1 MTPAMT
7 QAQIK
12 PKKEFDMGSYQ
23 AKLQGPSGLARALE
37 GKIVIPRHSAF
48 DRARQAWS
56 LAIDLGR
63 GRRRRDGA
71 MNVIGSR
78 QNLTQRRL
86 RQAERSRDEN
96 ANPRPTLYGLTLV
109 LAGITA
115 EDYLQWIRGP
125 EPSAGTKLTLVSAQA
140 GSPGDRI
147 ELELLVHGE
156 PPSHRAA
163 ATAVG
168 FPITPEVI
176 GMRRTPL
183 PASTQASATTRR

>member
-1 MTPAMT
+1 MST
-7 QAQIK
+7 
-12 PKKEFDMGSYQ
+12 YQ

-37 GKIVIPRHSAF
+37 GKIMRPRHSAF
-48 DRARQAWS
+48 DGARQAWS

-63 GRRRRDGA
+63 GRRRRDEA
-71 MNVIGSR
+71 INVIGSR

-86 RQAERSRDEN
+86 RRNERSRDEN
-96 ANPRPTLYGLTLV
+96 ADSRPTLYGLTLV

-115 EDYLQWIRGP
+115 EDYLQWIRDP
-125 EPSAGTKLTLVSAQA
+125 EASAGIELTLVSAHA
-140 GSPGDRI
+140 ASLGDRI

-176 GMRRTPL
+176 GIHRTPL
-183 PASTQASATTRR
+183 PASTQATATTPR